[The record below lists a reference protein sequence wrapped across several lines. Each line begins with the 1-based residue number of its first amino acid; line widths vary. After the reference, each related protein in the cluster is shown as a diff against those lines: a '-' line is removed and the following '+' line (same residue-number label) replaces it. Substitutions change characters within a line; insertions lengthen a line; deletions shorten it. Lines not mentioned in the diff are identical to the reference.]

1 MYIKVSFWIN
11 SARED
16 KASKARFELFADDN
30 NNNDDDDESKDN
42 LTAASFFWGQQS

>member
-30 NNNDDDDESKDN
+30 NDDDDESKDK